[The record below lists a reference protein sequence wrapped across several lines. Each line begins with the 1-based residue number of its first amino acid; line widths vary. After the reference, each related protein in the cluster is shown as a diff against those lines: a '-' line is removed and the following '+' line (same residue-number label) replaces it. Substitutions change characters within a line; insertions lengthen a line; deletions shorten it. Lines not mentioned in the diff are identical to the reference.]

1 LDKAARLV
9 IRMIEETHWNLWLA
23 SFRREVACHTRRAN
37 DFYKSQHQQLGSKRP
52 KQWRGCDGLV
62 CVLKNAALA
71 PWRLYKQRKY
81 WVGLIS
87 SRVTT
92 RLFEDLE
99 WAIPSFDNLE
109 ESQPL
114 PEAHA
119 HSATKNNLNTS
130 YWHRPVPPF
139 STPNRESLGGSCSGR
154 YYYTSLADVERGK
167 QELRKVA
174 VSLEN
179 SSAGIANLTS
189 DTIPEPR
196 HYLIKTL
203 RAAMLLFLI
212 FLKGALWM
220 LELLDYFP
228 GIVGDLL
235 YLVIAYKLV
244 DVIVPRVYYR
254 FWARRRGGGSN
265 NNKKRNNPPEQKK
278 QQPQEQDVP
287 GVAQEEQE
295 SARDQP
301 SSPPSPNNNKPG
313 SREEALAKIEDHMK
327 KWNQH
332 QDEIE
337 RRQDLLKEEAKEI
350 VRLKAT
356 LEEMDIAGPTAKKD
370 REAML
375 EEMMAEAKAMV
386 EE

>member
-1 LDKAARLV
+1 
-9 IRMIEETHWNLWLA
+9 
-23 SFRREVACHTRRAN
+23 
-37 DFYKSQHQQLGSKRP
+37 
-52 KQWRGCDGLV
+52 
-62 CVLKNAALA
+62 
-71 PWRLYKQRKY
+71 
-81 WVGLIS
+81 
-87 SRVTT
+87 
-92 RLFEDLE
+92 
-99 WAIPSFDNLE
+99 
-109 ESQPL
+109 
-114 PEAHA
+114 
-119 HSATKNNLNTS
+119 
-130 YWHRPVPPF
+130 
-139 STPNRESLGGSCSGR
+139 LGGSCSGR
-154 YYYTSLADVERGK
+154 HYYTSLADVERGK

-189 DTIPEPR
+189 DIPEPR

-212 FLKGALWM
+212 FLKGALCM
-220 LELLDYFP
+220 LELLDYVP

-244 DVIVPRVYYR
+244 DVVVPRVLYYR
-254 FWARRRGGGSN
+254 FWARRRGGGN
-265 NNKKRNNPPEQKK
+265 NNNNKRNNPAEQEK
-278 QQPQEQDVP
+278 QQ
-287 GVAQEEQE
+287 AQEQE

-301 SSPPSPNNNKPG
+301 PSSPPSPPKPG
-313 SREEALAKIEDHMK
+313 SREEALAKIEDHMR

-337 RRQDLLKEEAKEI
+337 RRQDLLKEEAREI

-375 EEMMAEAKAMV
+375 EEMMAEAKAKV
-386 EE
+386 ED